1 MTRKKK
7 ILGVVA
13 LLAAVATGLGFW
25 CPFGGREREL
35 HLPGVVE
42 IQEVRLSSKVGGRVA
57 KVAAAEGDLVEPGRA
72 LVYLEAP
79 ELKTQRA
86 QAEARLRAACAD
98 LEKARQGPRAEEK
111 AAARAAM
118 KAAESRYEK
127 LEAGPRK
134 EEIDQA
140 RADLGSA
147 RAELKRGEQELRRTE
162 ALFRQRAIARAD
174 LDAAVATHGRLRGL
188 ADSARARLD
197 VLLAGTRPE
206 EKAEARAEAEKA
218 RANYELLEAGTR
230 PEEIAAAE
238 ARVAELKGRLNEL
251 DVNLREAVVRAPER
265 AVVEVLAVRAGDVVT
280 PNQPV
285 VRVLRAE
292 DLWVK
297 VFVPETELGRVRLNQ
312 AVTVTV
318 DAYPGKRFAGTVRQ
332 VASVSEFTP
341 RNVQS
346 ASERQ
351 HQVFAIKV
359 RVADPQGVFKAGMAA
374 EVLLPL
380 HD

>member
-1 MTRKKK
+1 
-7 ILGVVA
+7 
-13 LLAAVATGLGFW
+13 LGFW

-35 HLPGVVE
+35 RLPGVVE

-57 KVAAAEGDLVEPGRA
+57 KVAVAEGDLVEPGQP

-79 ELKTQRA
+79 ELQAQRA
-86 QAEARLRAACAD
+86 QAEAKLKSAAAD
-98 LEKARQGPRAEEK
+98 LEKAQRGARREER

-118 KAAESRYEK
+118 QAAEARYQK

-134 EEIDQA
+134 EEIEQ
-140 RADLGSA
+140 A
-147 RAELKRGEQELRRTE
+147 RAELVSAEAELKRSEKELRRTE
-162 ALFRQRAIARAD
+162 KLSVQRALAQAD
-174 LDAAVATHGRLRGL
+174 LDVAVAAVGKWRGQT
-188 ADSARARLD
+188 DSARARLKL
-197 VLLAGTRPE
+197 LLAGTRPE
-206 EKAEARAEAEKA
+206 EIAEAKAEADRA

-238 ARVAELKGRLNEL
+238 ARVAELKARLSEI

-265 AVVEVLAVRAGDVVT
+265 AVVEVLAVRAGDVLNA
-280 PNQPV
+280 NQPV
-285 VRVLRAE
+285 ARVLRAE

-297 VFVPETELGRVRLNQ
+297 VFVPETDLGRIRLNQ
-312 AVTVTV
+312 TVAVTV
-318 DAYPGKRFAGTVRQ
+318 DAYPGKRFVGTVRQ